1 MRTINYIRS
10 VCKHLFINSIIS
22 DVMKKSLL
30 SLLFALSAFIFKA
43 EAQQFVLSGRIADEQ
58 NKPVPFVSIY
68 IRNSTYGTTSNED
81 GYYQFKL
88 TEGTYK
94 IMYRFVGF
102 KEQVQ
107 DIAITNHD
115 ERLNI
120 RLEKEIYQPRSI
132 DRQARNGRDTSAA
145 NIMQKVIEKRQYY
158 LNEVNSYSCSVYIK
172 GVQKLLDAPNSLMR
186 GGVSNVLSLDS
197 NGKGVLYQSEMLSN
211 FTSARP
217 NKIKEETIAQRSAGI
232 TPAFSYSKASDLSAN
247 FYDNIFSIQG
257 LSSRGFV
264 SPIAS
269 NAFSYYNYKLVG
281 TTVSNGKAID
291 KIELIPKHAYDPV
304 FRGHIYIVEGDWRL
318 YSVDLML
325 TNQNNFLNLVDTMR
339 ISQQYVP
346 IRDSTW
352 MPSAIEY
359 DYRGNVFGFK
369 FEGYYIALYNNYKFD
384 LTIPDGY
391 FTGEILRIDTAANVK
406 SPLYWNNQRPVPL
419 TREEAIDY
427 NRRDS
432 LDVIQS
438 SEAYKDSVQR
448 SNNQLSPLPYLVTGH
463 TIVNRQAKD
472 SLYFYPFL
480 QTFFYNTVEG
490 WGVNARVRYSK
501 LFDDY
506 RSYSISPTVRYG
518 TANKLFSANVRSSYT
533 YDLFNAGTFT
543 FDGGS
548 DVLDLNNEG
557 TRSLYFNTLST
568 LLSER
573 NFVKYYR
580 SVFAN
585 AGFQREVRNG
595 IRLNINLGYS
605 DRTQLFNNSYN
616 HIFDNK
622 SREFTSNNP
631 LAPVTAPADD
641 RSILFPQHQALTLN
655 ASVRFTFAQPF
666 ITRPTGRIF
675 LQSAYPV
682 LTVNYRKGINGVFGS
697 DVNYD
702 FASATITQ
710 ERIRLGL
717 SGYSSFKFVAGAF
730 LNKKTLYFPD
740 YYHFIGNQGTTFD
753 PTDVGSFHF
762 LPFYTYSAN
771 SSFVEAHYQHNFS
784 GSILRRIP
792 FVRKLKLEEIIGANY
807 LTMKNNPNY
816 SEFYVGIQR
825 LIFRVDYGIS
835 FTGNQRYIQGFRIFY
850 GIR

>member
-1 MRTINYIRS
+1 MRIVNYIRGI
-10 VCKHLFINSIIS
+10 CKHLLINSIIS

-30 SLLFALSAFIFKA
+30 SLLFALSALIFKA
-43 EAQQFVLSGRIADEQ
+43 EAQQFVLSGRIVDDQ
-58 NKPVPFVSIY
+58 NKPVSFVSIY

-81 GYYQFKL
+81 GNYQFKL
-88 TEGTYK
+88 TAGTYR

-102 KEQVQ
+102 KEETQTVT
-107 DIAITNHD
+107 ITDHD

-120 RLEKEIYQPRSI
+120 RLQREIYQPRSI

-145 NIMQKVIEKRQYY
+145 NIMRQVIDKRQYY

-197 NGKGVLYQSEMLSN
+197 NGKGVLYQSEMLST

-217 NKIKEETIAQRSAGI
+217 NKIKEETIAQKSAGI

-247 FYDNIFSIQG
+247 FYDNIFAIQG

-269 NAFSYYNYKLVG
+269 NAFSYYRYKLVG
-281 TTVSNGKAID
+281 TTVSNGKTID
-291 KIELIPKHAYDPV
+291 KIELIPKHAHDPV
-304 FRGHIYIVEGDWRL
+304 FRGHIYVIEGDWRL

-325 TNQNNFLNLVDTMR
+325 TNKDNGLNLVDTMR
-339 ISQQYVP
+339 VSQQYVP

-359 DYRGNVFGFK
+359 DYKGNVFGFK

-384 LTIPDGY
+384 LNIPDGY

-406 SPLYWNNQRPVPL
+406 SSTYWANQRPVPL
-419 TREEAIDY
+419 TREEANDY
-427 NRRDS
+427 KRRDS
-432 LDVIQS
+432 LEVIQS
-438 SEAYKDSVQR
+438 TEAYKDSLQR
-448 SNNQLSPLPYLVTGH
+448 SDNQLSPLPYLVNGH

-472 SLYFYPFL
+472 SLYFYPFFH
-480 QTFFYNTVEG
+480 TFFYNTVEG
-490 WGVNARVRYSK
+490 WGVNARVRYST
-501 LFDDY
+501 LFGDY
-506 RSYSISPTVRYG
+506 RSYSISPTIRYG

-533 YDLFNAGTFT
+533 YDLFNAGMFT

-548 DVLDLNNEG
+548 DVLDLNNAG

-595 IRLNINLGYS
+595 IRLNVNLGYS
-605 DRTQLFNNSYN
+605 DRTQLYNNSYN

-622 SREFTSNNP
+622 NREFTSNNP

-641 RSILFPQHQALTLN
+641 RSILFPQHQALTLS

-682 LTVNYRKGINGVFGS
+682 LAVNYRKGISGILGS
-697 DVNYD
+697 DVDYD
-702 FASATITQ
+702 FASVTVTQ

-717 SGYSSFKFVAGAF
+717 SGYSSFKFAAGTF

-762 LPFYTYSAN
+762 LPFYIYSAN

-792 FVRKLKLEEIIGANY
+792 FVRKLKLEEIVGANY
-807 LTMKNNPNY
+807 LTMRNNPNY

>member
-1 MRTINYIRS
+1 MKIRLLLLY
-10 VCKHLFINSIIS
+10 LF
-22 DVMKKSLL
+22 LT
-30 SLLFALSAFIFKA
+30 AFIIKA
-43 EAQQFVLSGRIADEQ
+43 EAQQFVLSGRIVNEQ
-58 NKPVPFVSIY
+58 NKPVSFVSIY
-68 IRNSTYGTTSNED
+68 IRNSTYGTTTNDE
-81 GYYQFKL
+81 GNYTLKL
-88 TEGTYK
+88 EAGTYK
-94 IMYRFVGF
+94 IVYRFVGF
-102 KEQVQ
+102 KEQTQTVTIAGQ
-107 DIAITNHD
+107 DQ
-115 ERLNI
+115 RLNI
-120 RLEKEIYQPRSI
+120 KLEKEIYQPRAI
-132 DRQARNGRDTSAA
+132 DRQARNGRDTSAM
-145 NIMQKVIEKRQYY
+145 NIMQKVIDKRQYY

-172 GVQKLLDAPNSLMR
+172 GVQKLIDAPNALMR
-186 GGVSNVLSLDS
+186 GGVANVLSLDS
-197 NGKGVLYQSEMLSN
+197 NGKGVLYQSEMLST

-217 NKIKEETIAQRSAGI
+217 NKIKEETIAQRMAGI
-232 TPAFSYSKASDLSAN
+232 TPSFSYSKASDLSAN
-247 FYDNIFSIQG
+247 FYDNIFAVQG

-269 NAFSYYNYKLVG
+269 NAFSYYRYKLVG
-281 TTVSNGKAID
+281 TAVSNGKNID
-291 KIELIPKHAYDPV
+291 KIELIPKHAHDPV

-318 YSVDLML
+318 YSVDLVL
-325 TNQNNFLNLVDTMR
+325 TDEANFLNLVDTMR

-352 MPSAIEY
+352 MPSSIEY
-359 DYRGNVFGFK
+359 DYSGNVFGFK
-369 FEGYYIALYNNYKFD
+369 FEGYYIGLYNNYKFD
-384 LTIPDGY
+384 LKIPDGY

-406 SPLYWNNQRPVPL
+406 TPLYWTNQRPVPL
-419 TREEAIDY
+419 TRDESVDA
-427 NRRDS
+427 RKRDS
-432 LDVIQS
+432 IVAIQS
-438 SEAYKDSVQR
+438 TQAYQDSLQR
-448 SNNQLSPLPYLVTGH
+448 SNNHLSPLPYLVTGH
-463 TIVNRQAKD
+463 TIINRAAKD
-472 SLYFYPFL
+472 TLYLYPFL

-506 RSYSISPTVRYG
+506 RSYSVSPSIRYG
-518 TANKLFSANVRSSYT
+518 TANKLLSANVRSSYT
-533 YDLFNAGTFT
+533 YDLFNAGMFF
-543 FDGGS
+543 FDAGS
-548 DVLDLNNEG
+548 DVLDLNNAG

-580 SVFAN
+580 SVFGN
-585 AGFQREVRNG
+585 FGWQREVSNG
-595 IRLNINLGYS
+595 IRFNVNLGYS

-622 SREFTSNNP
+622 NREFTSNNP
-631 LAPVTAPADD
+631 LAPENAPADD

-682 LTVNYRKGINGVFGS
+682 LTVNYRKGISGVLGS

-702 FASATITQ
+702 FTSVTVTQ
-710 ERIRLGL
+710 DRIRLGL
-717 SGYSSFKFVAGAF
+717 TGYSSFKLAAGTF

-740 YYHFIGNQGTTFD
+740 FYHFIGNQGTTFD

-762 LPFYTYSAN
+762 LPFYRFSAN

-792 FVRKLKLEEIIGANY
+792 FVRRLKLEEIVGANY
-807 LTMKNNPNY
+807 LTMRNNPNY

-835 FTGNQRYIQGFRIFY
+835 FTGNQRYIQGIRLFY